1 MTKPLIEVRG
11 LTKVFEGD
19 RTLPGF
25 NQLLDLLSKEN
36 GNVPKESGPGFG
48 NVTVAVRDFNLTIE
62 RGEIVGLVGE
72 SGSGKSTVARCLM
85 RLIRPTNGDI
95 LYRGQSILH
104 MRGEALKEF
113 RQNVQMVFQDPTASL
128 DPRFTVRRTLAEPL
142 RVHAVTS
149 RSERINRIRELLHVV
164 QLRDDHLDRFPH
176 QLSGGERQRVVIAR
190 ALATN
195 PYVLIL
201 DEPTS
206 ALDAS
211 VQMRIIN
218 LLQDLKERFDM
229 TYLVIA
235 HDISVIRQ
243 ICERVVVMYLGEA
256 IEKATTADLIDR
268 PRHPYTKALMSAIPI
283 PDPDDQRARIRLK
296 GDIRNSLPPEKGC
309 PLSYRCP
316 SAVHACFHTPQHL
329 VQLDDGRW
337 VACHRVSTGEI

>member
-11 LTKVFEGD
+11 LTKVFEGE
-19 RTLPGF
+19 RAIPGIH
-25 NQLLDLLSKEN
+25 QLLGLLSKEN
-36 GNVPKESGPGFG
+36 GNVPTESGLGLG
-48 NVTVAVRDFNLTIE
+48 NDTVAVRNFNLTIAP
-62 RGEIVGLVGE
+62 GEIVGLVGE

-85 RLIRPTNGDI
+85 RLIRPTEGDI
-95 LYRGQSILH
+95 LYEGQSIVH
-104 MRGEALKEF
+104 MSGEVLKEF
-113 RQNVQMVFQDPTASL
+113 RQTVQMVFQDPTASL
-128 DPRFTVRRTLAEPL
+128 DPRFTVRRTIAEPL
-142 RVHAVTS
+142 RVHAVTN
-149 RSERINRIRELLHVV
+149 RSERLDRIRELLQVV
-164 QLRDDHLDRFPH
+164 QLRDDHLDSYPH

-195 PYVLIL
+195 PRVLIL

-218 LLQDLKERFDM
+218 LLQELKERFDM

-243 ICERVVVMYLGEA
+243 LCERVVVMYLGEA
-256 IEKATTADLIDR
+256 IEKASTADLIDR

-283 PDPDDQRARIRLK
+283 PDPDHQRARIRLK
-296 GDIRNSLPPEKGC
+296 GDIRNSLSPEQGC

-316 SAVHACFHTPQHL
+316 SAVEACFHTPQHL
-329 VQLDDGRW
+329 AQLDDGRW
-337 VACHRVSTGEI
+337 VACHRVSNGEI